1 MLAIKMIIAQT
12 RPRLEI
18 SRRVL
23 WTSRSQ
29 SVRIYHMASP
39 GQIAELGIV
48 GAGGGGFPTDVKL
61 RAKVSLVIVNAAE
74 CEPLLHK
81 DKELLKHEAAALLA
95 GLRTAMELCDAREGV
110 IGIKNKYQ
118 DVMAELAPE
127 LPSGVRLFPL
137 TDTYP
142 AGDEFILVH
151 DVTGQIVPPGGLP
164 KDVDCVVVNVETLV
178 NVGRGVPVT
187 HKYLTVAGAVREPVT
202 LRVPVGVPLSEA
214 IVAAGGAT
222 VAEYALLLGGVMMA
236 RLASGADEPV
246 TKTTGG
252 IIVLPKDHPLV
263 KRHGAP
269 RSAVE
274 RIGKSACDQCRFC
287 TEMCPRYL
295 LGHPIE
301 PHRAM
306 QALGFTGAKDPMIAG
321 TLYCCECNLCTMY
334 ACPEDLD
341 PKSVCANGK
350 PVAREQQLFFRGRP
364 EELKAHPLAK
374 QRRVPTRR
382 LMSKLGLTAFQNVG
396 PLVAT
401 ELKPRRVV
409 LPLKQHA
416 GAPALPVVKA
426 GERVSV
432 GDLVAAPA
440 ASALGARIHA
450 SIAGV
455 VRDTDGAVV
464 IEA

>member
-1 MLAIKMIIAQT
+1 
-12 RPRLEI
+12 
-18 SRRVL
+18 
-23 WTSRSQ
+23 
-29 SVRIYHMASP
+29 MASLE
-39 GQIAELGIV
+39 QIAELGIV

-61 RAKVSLVIVNAAE
+61 RAKVPLVIVNAAE

-81 DKELLKHEAAALLA
+81 DKELLKHEADALLA
-95 GLRTAMELCDAREGV
+95 GLRQAMELCGAREGI
-110 IGIKNKYQ
+110 IGIKNKYT
-118 DVMAELAPE
+118 DVMAELTPK
-127 LPSGVRLFPL
+127 LPTGVRLYPL

-151 DVTGQIVPPGGLP
+151 DVTGRIIPPGGLP
-164 KDVDCVVVNVETLV
+164 KDVDCAVVNVETLV
-178 NVGRGVPVT
+178 NVGRGLPVT

-202 LRVPVGVPLSEA
+202 LRAPVGLSLAEA
-214 IVAAGGAT
+214 IAAAGGAT
-222 VAEYALLLGGVMMA
+222 VAEPAILLGGVMMA
-236 RLASGADEPV
+236 RLASGPEEPV

-252 IIVLPKDHPLV
+252 IIVLPRNHRLV
-263 KRHGAP
+263 MRHGASW
-269 RSAVE
+269 SAIE

-287 TEMCPRYL
+287 TEMCPRFL

-306 QALGFTGAKDPMIAG
+306 QALGFTASKNPMIAG

-341 PKSVCANGK
+341 PKNVCVNGK
-350 PVAREQQLFFRGRP
+350 PIARERQLFFKGRP
-364 EELKAHPLAK
+364 EDVKVHPLAK

-382 LMSKLGLTAFQNVG
+382 LMNKLGLTGFQNVG
-396 PLVAT
+396 PLTPAT
-401 ELKPRRVV
+401 FSPRQVT

-416 GAPALPVVKA
+416 GAPAAPVVKA
-426 GERVSV
+426 GERVRV

-440 ASALGARIHA
+440 AGALGARIHA